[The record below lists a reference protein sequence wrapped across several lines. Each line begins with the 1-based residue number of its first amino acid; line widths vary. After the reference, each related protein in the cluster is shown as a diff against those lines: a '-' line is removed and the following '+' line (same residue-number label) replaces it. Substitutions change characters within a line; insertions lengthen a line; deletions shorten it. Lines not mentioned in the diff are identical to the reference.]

1 VSRKPGAN
9 GNAPL
14 IAIRVPGQRVT
25 CVEEFKLYKIGTSIT
40 KLFGEGG
47 ED

>member
-1 VSRKPGAN
+1 
-9 GNAPL
+9 
-14 IAIRVPGQRVT
+14 VT